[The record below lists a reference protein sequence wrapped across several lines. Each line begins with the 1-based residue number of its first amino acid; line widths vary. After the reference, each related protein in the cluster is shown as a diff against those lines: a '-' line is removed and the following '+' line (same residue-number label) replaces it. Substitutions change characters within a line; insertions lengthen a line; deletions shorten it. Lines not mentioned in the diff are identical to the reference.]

1 MSDLTLRLYTLARLE
16 RARRAAS
23 PASRAAV
30 ASSRPQS
37 ATVYPSRRGGG
48 PVPASPTPI
57 SLTDDQLKRLTIVVG
72 PLHPVER
79 EPFLRALAILMGG
92 HGEIGDGEFYRVLRE
107 LKRQHVN
114 PPGDRT

>member
-37 ATVYPSRRGGG
+37 ATVYPSHGEGRL
-48 PVPASPTPI
+48 VSASPTPI
-57 SLTDDQLKRLTIVVG
+57 SLTDDQLNRLMIVVG

-79 EPFLRALAILMGG
+79 EPFLRALAILMSGR
-92 HGEIGDGEFYRVLRE
+92 GEIGDGEFYRVLRE
-107 LKRQHVN
+107 LQRQHVN
-114 PPGDRT
+114 PPDDRT